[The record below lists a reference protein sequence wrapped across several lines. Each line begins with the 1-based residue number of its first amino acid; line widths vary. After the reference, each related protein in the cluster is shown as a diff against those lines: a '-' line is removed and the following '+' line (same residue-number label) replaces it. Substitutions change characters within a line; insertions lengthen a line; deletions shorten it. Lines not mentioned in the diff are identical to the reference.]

1 MDKIL
6 CLRDKFMRTTK
17 VTTTTNEYT
26 HTHHNACRIQNDI
39 INTAVKTSMYDEEEE
54 SAVR

>member
-1 MDKIL
+1 M
-6 CLRDKFMRTTK
+6 
-17 VTTTTNEYT
+17 TNSCAQQKRQQQLTNT